1 MPDAPLSDIRVIAV
15 EQYGAGPFG
24 SLHLADLGAEVI
36 KIEDARTGGDVG
48 RYVPPFADA
57 EAEDSLFFQTFNRGK
72 RSLSLDLSTA
82 AGQEVLRDLV
92 AGADAVY
99 SNLRGDL
106 PERLGITYDALADVN
121 PMIVCASVSG
131 YGMTGPR
138 AKDPAYD
145 YILQGLTGW
154 MSLTGE
160 PDGPPTKT
168 GLSLVDYL
176 GGVLGAFSLLAGVHQ
191 ARRDGIG
198 CDCDVSLFDVAVS
211 MLTYP
216 ATWWLN
222 ESHQATRRADSA
234 HPSLVPFQNFRT
246 ADGWM
251 VVGCAKE
258 KFFVR
263 LAEAIGRPELATDPR
278 YVDFTARAEHRES
291 LLDIL
296 IQTFQTKPTAE
307 WLAIL
312 GDAGVPSGPVNDVA
326 TALQDPQIEARG
338 SIVTVD
344 HPRRGELRLPG
355 TAVRVGDQGPGRA
368 AAPERDADAAVLMAE
383 LGYDEARVRT
393 LRDAGAFGS
402 VADG

>member
-24 SLHLADLGAEVI
+24 SLHLADLGADVI
-36 KIEDARTGGDVG
+36 KVEDARTRGDVG
-48 RYVPPFADA
+48 RHVPPFADA

-72 RSLSLDLSTA
+72 RSISLDLSTP
-82 AGQEVLRDLV
+82 AGQQVLRDLV
-92 AGADAVY
+92 VDADAVY

-106 PERLGITYDALADVN
+106 PERLGITYASLAEVN

-154 MSLTGE
+154 MSLTGD

-176 GGVLGAFSLLAGVHQ
+176 GGVMGAFSLLAGVHQ
-191 ARRDGIG
+191 ARRDGVG

-246 ADGWM
+246 ADGWI

-258 KFFVR
+258 KFFLR
-263 LAEAIGRPELATDPR
+263 LTEAIGMPELAEDPR
-278 YVDFTARAEHRES
+278 YADFTLRGQNREPLIS
-291 LLDIL
+291 LLIE
-296 IQTFQTKPTAE
+296 TFQTRPTAE
-307 WLAIL
+307 WISIL
-312 GDAGVPSGPVNDVA
+312 TDAGVPSGPVNDVA
-326 TALQDPQIEARG
+326 MALEDPQIAARG
-338 SIVTVD
+338 SIVAVD
-344 HPRRGELRLPG
+344 HPRRGELRLPA
-355 TAVRVGDQGPGRA
+355 TAVRVGNQTASRA
-368 AAPERDADAAVLMAE
+368 PAPERDADAADIMAE
-383 LGYDEARVRT
+383 LGYDDTRVIE
-393 LRDAGAFGS
+393 LREGGAFG
-402 VADG
+402 